1 MVMEVIFPKRVV
13 ALSHIVLMLL
23 MTFVPAGWG
32 AEQKNTVK
40 TKCTFSTYLEDVDNR
55 ARYESMIS
63 RGRYRYTPTNNHE
76 NAAISSVL
84 AKYGYGTERG
94 KNLDFF
100 SAGCLV
106 CHDGKSA
113 SIVRP
118 TIINS
123 PNNLTVMKVISEK
136 HPIGM
141 DYEKYSASNKTL
153 KSLDEMSQ
161 HLSLTEGRVS
171 CITCHDPLNSRQN
184 RLRITKTGI
193 DLCSACHKT

>member
-1 MVMEVIFPKRVV
+1 MEGIYPKRVV
-13 ALSHIVLMLL
+13 ALSSIVLMLL
-23 MTFVPAGWG
+23 MTFVPAAWG
-32 AEQKNTVK
+32 AEQGNTVK
-40 TKCTFSTYLEDVDNR
+40 TRCAFSTYLEDADNR

-63 RGRYRYTPTNNHE
+63 RGRYRYTPMNDTE
-76 NAAISSVL
+76 NAAITSVL

-118 TIINS
+118 SILNS
-123 PNNLTVMKVISEK
+123 PNNIRGMKVVSEK

-141 DYEKYSASNKTL
+141 DYEKYTASNKTL

-171 CITCHDPLNSRQN
+171 CITCHDPLNSRQY

-193 DLCSACHKT
+193 DLCAACHKT